1 MAAADGVLFACPEY
15 NGSVSGPLKNAIDW
29 ASRSPNVWDM
39 KPVAIMGAG
48 GGGGTSKAQ
57 MHLRDIAL
65 VVNAL
70 VLNKSVQVQARY
82 PITYIT
88 TVLAVRVAC
97 LHALSLRLSVVAQAF
112 TPGNCD
118 LATGELS
125 SPEAR
130 KRVADLVAALAAW
143 VTRLA
148 PK

>member
-1 MAAADGVLFACPEY
+1 MLFACPEY

-29 ASRSPNVWDM
+29 ASRNPNMWDN
-39 KPVAIMGAG
+39 KPVAMMGAG
-48 GGGGTSKAQ
+48 GFSGTAKAQ
-57 MHLRDIAL
+57 IHLRDISV

-70 VLNKSVQVQARY
+70 MLNKSVQVQARF
-82 PITYIT
+82 
-88 TVLAVRVAC
+88 VAFAAWIGVSRC
-97 LHALSLRLSVVAQAF
+97 GLDWRLRCARADSYAGAQAF

-118 LATGELS
+118 LATGELV

-143 VTRLA
+143 VTKLA